1 MGGLYRPITLSHLFG
16 ESIVA
21 IDSSVKSLF
30 ATFQNQFESV
40 QADQGHGGLG
50 WWPEAGDHEVFVTGM
65 KVEQSGFRQ
74 SDGMELPGVMVQFTY
89 QLVEDATSPEEPRQ
103 FQGSPIRVPA
113 DASKITQDGSKI
125 KAEIE
130 TKRLKGHLET
140 ILGHTSDNPEVAL
153 MEADTAINGDT
164 PIAVM
169 CRCQYNT
176 RGTRTYKTE
185 YLTQRLS
192 S

>member
-1 MGGLYRPITLSHLFG
+1 M
-16 ESIVA
+16 SI
-21 IDSSVKSLF
+21 DNSVKSMF
-30 ATFQNQFESV
+30 ATFQTQFETA
-40 QADQGHGGLG
+40 QADNGHGGLG
-50 WWPEAGDHEVFVTGM
+50 WWPGAGDHETFVTAM

-74 SDGMELPGVMVQFTY
+74 SDGMEVPGFMVQFTY
-89 QLVEDATSPEEPRQ
+89 QLVEDAESPEEPRQ
-103 FQGSPIRVPA
+103 FSGAPIRVPA
-113 DASKITQDGSKI
+113 DASKVTQAGSKI

-140 ILGHTSDNPEVAL
+140 ILGRTVDNSSVAL
-153 MEADTAINGDT
+153 EETDSLITNGDT